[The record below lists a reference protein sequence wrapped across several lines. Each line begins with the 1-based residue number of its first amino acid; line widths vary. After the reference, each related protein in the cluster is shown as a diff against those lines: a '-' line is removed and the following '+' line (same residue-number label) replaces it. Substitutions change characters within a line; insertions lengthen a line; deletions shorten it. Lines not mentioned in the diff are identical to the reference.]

1 MKVKGEH
8 MKLNH
13 KRTLIVGLAFM
24 SISGFWQLYDFIIP
38 LMMKTEF
45 NIADTYAG
53 VVMSLDNI
61 LALILLPYFGRLS
74 DNTKTKMGRRM
85 PFIIIGTI
93 IASMAMLLLPYAAQH
108 GSIKLFI
115 IGLGVLLLSLASY
128 RSPAVALMP
137 DITIKPLR
145 SMGNAIINL
154 MGAVGGVIVLGLIA
168 LLPPEKIGSYYP
180 IFISVSALMLG
191 ALLVMVVFV
200 KENKWALEASET
212 TKSLH
217 IEEHEDLIQ
226 EKGSMG
232 KEVKRSMIFLLVS
245 ISLWFMGYNA
255 VISAFS
261 RYATIHLDFS
271 ASQAS
276 MILLIANVAAII
288 GFIPIGKLSSKYG
301 RKKMILLGLIVLG
314 IAFGTAG
321 LYQAYSPLMFI
332 NFILAGLSWA
342 TISVNS
348 LPMVLEMS
356 SEAEVGRFTGLYYS
370 FSMAAQIIT
379 PILSGLLFDLIDY
392 SILFPY
398 AFVFIVLA
406 FFTMSKVKHGDSVIT
421 NEL

>member
-1 MKVKGEH
+1 

-53 VVMSLDNI
+53 IVMSLDNI

-74 DNTKTKMGRRM
+74 DNTKTKYGRRM
-85 PFIIIGTI
+85 PFIVVGTM
-93 IASMAMLLLPYAAQH
+93 IASVAMMVLPFAAQK
-108 GSIKLFI
+108 GSIILFI
-115 IGLGVLLLSLASY
+115 IGLAVLLLSLASY

-180 IFISVSALMLG
+180 IFISVSLLMLG
-191 ALLVMVVFV
+191 ALVLMVLFV
-200 KENKWALEASET
+200 KENQWAQEASQL
-212 TKSLH
+212 TKSLQ

-226 EKGSMG
+226 ESGSMG
-232 KEVKRSMIFLLVS
+232 KEVKRSMTFLLIS

-261 RYATIHLDFS
+261 RYATIHLGFT

-276 MILLIANVAAII
+276 LILLIANVAAII
-288 GFIPIGKLSSKYG
+288 GFIPIGKLSSKFG
-301 RKKMILLGLIVLG
+301 RKKMILSGLFVLA

-321 LYQAYSPLMFI
+321 LYSGYSPFMFV

-356 SEAEVGRFTGLYYS
+356 SAAEVGRFTGLYYS
-370 FSMAAQIIT
+370 FSMAAQIVT

-398 AFVFIVLA
+398 SFIFIIA
-406 FFTMSKVKHGDSVIT
+406 AIFTMSKVKHGDSVMT
-421 NEL
+421 DVA

>member
-1 MKVKGEH
+1 

-13 KRTLIVGLAFM
+13 KRTFLVGLAFM

-53 VVMSLDNI
+53 VVMSLDNV

-74 DNTKTKMGRRM
+74 DDTKTKHGRRM
-85 PFIIIGTI
+85 PFIVIGTV
-93 IASMAMLLLPYAAQH
+93 IAAIAMLVLPFAAQK
-108 GSIKLFI
+108 GSIILFI
-115 IGLGVLLLSLASY
+115 IGLAVLLLSLASY

-168 LLPPEKIGSYYP
+168 ILSPEKIGSYYP
-180 IFISVSALMLG
+180 VFISVSLLMLV
-191 ALLVMVVFV
+191 AMVIMIFFV
-200 KENKWALEASET
+200 KENKWAEEASELT
-212 TKSLH
+212 ESLK

-226 EKGSMG
+226 EEGKMG
-232 KEVKRSMIFLLVS
+232 KEVKRSMTFLLFS

-261 RYATIHLDFS
+261 RYATIHLNFS

-288 GFIPIGKLSSKYG
+288 GFIPIGKLSSKIG
-301 RKKMILLGLIVLG
+301 RKKMILMGLVILSLS
-314 IAFGTAG
+314 FGSAS
-321 LYQAYSPLMFI
+321 LYRSYSPLMFF

-342 TISVNS
+342 AISVNS

-356 SEAEVGRFTGLYYS
+356 SGQEVGKFTGLYYS

-392 SILFPY
+392 SVLFPY
-398 AFVFIVLA
+398 SFVFLIA
-406 FFTMSKVKHGDSVIT
+406 SIFTMIQVKHGDSVMDYAA
-421 NEL
+421 